1 MAVGDHVRVG
11 HGSTVHGIAP
21 DNVPVYELEKDG
33 GGNTRTDINGCA
45 YPRPIGGVKGN
56 SQARIHGEPV
66 KVQRGYIERMSESVK
81 SFGGS
86 DYVMLFPVYFEHYQK
101 VAYVQANHM
110 HLVHGQ
116 LT

>member
-1 MAVGDHVRVG
+1 MAIGDYVKVG

-33 GGNTRTDINGCA
+33 YGEIRCDINGCA
-45 YPRPIGGVKGN
+45 FPRPIGGVRGN
-56 SQARIHGEPV
+56 SIAKIVGEPI
-66 KVQRGYIERMSESVK
+66 KVQRSYVERMNESTK

-101 VAYVQANHM
+101 TAFIQQNHM
-110 HLVHGQ
+110 HLTHGQ

>member
-21 DNVPVYELEKDG
+21 DNVPVFELEKDG
-33 GGNTRTDINGCA
+33 YGEIRCDLNGCA
-45 YPRPIGGVKGN
+45 FPKPVGGVKGGT
-56 SQARIHGEPV
+56 QGTIAGDPI
-66 KVQRGYIERMSESVK
+66 KVQRSYIQRMNESTK

-86 DYVMLFPVYFEHYQK
+86 DYVMLFPVYFPYYQK
-101 VAYVQANHM
+101 TAYIQGDHM
-110 HLVHGQ
+110 HLTHGQ